1 MSDIILDA
9 LDTDTTDTYGD
20 QTYTSDNSGTAD
32 TSSSSW
38 LNTAGNWLSGL
49 SASQIAGIIAG
60 GGAAAKG
67 IQSLLSSGG
76 GSGQKVGYTGG
87 IPAYQ
92 VVRNQVPG
100 TYDPNRRAG
109 SSGQQYFTDV
119 QYVPKGGTA
128 AEDTAAATAAQQI
141 ADQRSQQMAAQNASN
156 PAKQQKSVPY
166 AEGGI
171 TNLAKGTY
179 LDGATDGMADKIP
192 ASIEDKQPAKLSHGE
207 FVISADVVSA
217 LGSGNSNAGAKVLYD
232 MMDRVRKHA
241 HGTKQQIKPVN
252 LKKVLPA

>member
-38 LNTAGNWLSGL
+38 LNTAGNWLSNL

-67 IQSLLSSGG
+67 IQSLLGGSSSS
-76 GSGQKVGYTGG
+76 SGQKVGYTGG

-119 QYVPKGGTA
+119 QYVPQG
-128 AEDTAAATAAQQI
+128 DTAAAAAAQQI
-141 ADQRSQQMAAQNASN
+141 SEQRAQQMAAQNASN